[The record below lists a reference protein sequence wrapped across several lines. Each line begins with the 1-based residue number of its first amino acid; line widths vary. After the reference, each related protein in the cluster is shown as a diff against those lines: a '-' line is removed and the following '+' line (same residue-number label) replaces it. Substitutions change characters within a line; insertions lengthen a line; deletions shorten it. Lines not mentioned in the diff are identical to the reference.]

1 MWPGLLGQRAGWGV
15 GLKGQV
21 EDSGTMAS
29 SLYRRGSLS
38 LLLADSCRE
47 MKNAIFILSPCRLG
61 ALFLNNVLCTE
72 SLADPQVSPLV
83 ESHLCSIETMSEKGS
98 TGPVLQHMETSPY
111 TGTPQAFWF
120 PRHEDCPPQSF
131 SGKNYLLQT
140 LVM

>member
-1 MWPGLLGQRAGWGV
+1 MARPSGAESREGV

-61 ALFLNNVLCTE
+61 VSFLNNILSTE
-72 SLADPQVSPLV
+72 SMADPHVSPLV
-83 ESHLCSIETMSEKGS
+83 ESHLSSTETMSEKVS
-98 TGPVLQHMETSPY
+98 TVPVLHHTETSPY
-111 TGTPQAFWF
+111 TGTLQVFWF
-120 PRHEDCPPQSF
+120 PRYEDCPPQSL